1 MVAAIDH
8 RQPNGCALERSRR
21 RDPAESAANDHDMFG
36 RIHDC
41 DRIGQPRTERTLLSA
56 AMVSDKVM
64 GLLMNAI
71 LLVDK
76 PAGISSAEVVRRVKS
91 RVKPARVG
99 HLGTLDPFAT
109 GLLPIMI
116 GEATKLAPFIDSGDK
131 EYAGLIRLGVE
142 TDTLDRDGAEVRRAD
157 VPAITAEKLAQVT
170 AEFTGAIDQVP
181 PVYSAIKR
189 AGVPLYRL
197 ARRGDD
203 VAPPDKRSVEIK
215 RIDLTCE
222 AFDAIRFVATCSPGT
237 YARSLARD
245 IGVALGTVAHLDE
258 LRRTRNGAFSIA
270 DAMPLAD
277 ILASLDSGAPSLRL
291 ISLRD
296 ALVGLP
302 EVVVDATAEKRL
314 RNGDS
319 RALDSQV
326 PPGAPLFKVISPSG
340 ELIAVARATSRVTA
354 IVERIFNLD
363 AGQPN
368 P

>member
-1 MVAAIDH
+1 
-8 RQPNGCALERSRR
+8 
-21 RDPAESAANDHDMFG
+21 
-36 RIHDC
+36 
-41 DRIGQPRTERTLLSA
+41 
-56 AMVSDKVM
+56 
-64 GLLMNAI
+64 MNSI
-71 LLVDK
+71 VLVDK

-116 GEATKLAPFIDSGDK
+116 GEATKLAPFIDGGDK

-142 TDTLDRDGAEVRRAD
+142 TDTLDRDGAEVRRAE
-157 VPAITAEKLAQVT
+157 VPAISAETLAQV
-170 AEFTGAIDQVP
+170 AAQFTGPIEQVP

-203 VAPPDKRSVEIK
+203 VAPPEKRSVEI
-215 RIDLTCE
+215 RRLDLICE
-222 AFDAIRFVATCSPGT
+222 ASDAIRFVATCSPGT

-245 IGVALGTVAHLDE
+245 MGIALGTVAHLEE

-270 DAMPLAD
+270 DAIPLGD
-277 ILASLDSGAPSLRL
+277 VLAALDSGEPLAHT

-296 ALVGLP
+296 ALVGMP

-326 PPGAPLFKVISPSG
+326 PSGGPLFKVISHSG
-340 ELIAVARATSRVTA
+340 ELIAVARVTSRVTA

-363 AGQPN
+363 AEEPN

>member
-1 MVAAIDH
+1 
-8 RQPNGCALERSRR
+8 
-21 RDPAESAANDHDMFG
+21 
-36 RIHDC
+36 
-41 DRIGQPRTERTLLSA
+41 
-56 AMVSDKVM
+56 
-64 GLLMNAI
+64 MNAI

-142 TDTLDRDGAEVRRAD
+142 TDTLDRDGVEVRRGD
-157 VPAITAEKLAQVT
+157 VPAISAEKLAQVT
-170 AEFTGAIDQVP
+170 AQFTGAIDQVP

-203 VAPPDKRSVEIK
+203 VAAPEKRSVEIK
-215 RIDLTCE
+215 RLDLSCE
-222 AFDAIRFVATCSPGT
+222 AHDAIRFVATCSPGT

-245 IGVALGTVAHLDE
+245 IGIALGTVAHLDE

-270 DAMPLAD
+270 DAMPLAEV
-277 ILASLDSGAPSLRL
+277 LASLDSGAPPARL

-302 EVVVDATAEKRL
+302 EVIVDATAEKRL

-319 RALDSQV
+319 RALDSLV
-326 PPGAPLFKVISPSG
+326 PSGGQLFKVISQSG

-354 IVERIFNLD
+354 IVERIFNL
-363 AGQPN
+363 AAQEPN

>member
-1 MVAAIDH
+1 
-8 RQPNGCALERSRR
+8 
-21 RDPAESAANDHDMFG
+21 
-36 RIHDC
+36 
-41 DRIGQPRTERTLLSA
+41 
-56 AMVSDKVM
+56 
-64 GLLMNAI
+64 MNAI
-71 LLVDK
+71 VLGDK

-116 GEATKLAPFIDSGDK
+116 GEATKLAPFIDGGDK
-131 EYAGLIRLGVE
+131 EYSGLIRLGLE

-157 VPAITAEKLAQVT
+157 VPAISPAKLAQV
-170 AEFTGAIDQVP
+170 AAQFTGAIDQVP

-203 VAPPDKRSVEIK
+203 VAPPEKRSVEIK
-215 RIDLTCE
+215 RLDLICE
-222 AFDAIRFVATCSPGT
+222 APDAIRFVATCSPGT
-237 YARSLARD
+237 YARALARD
-245 IGVALGTVAHLDE
+245 IGVALGTAAHLDE

-277 ILASLDSGAPSLRL
+277 LLESLDTGVPPPRL

-296 ALVGLP
+296 ALFGLP
-302 EVVVDATAEKRL
+302 ELVVNSTAEKRL

-326 PPGAPLFKVISPSG
+326 PPDVPLFKVVSTHG

-354 IVERIFNLD
+354 VVERIFNPD
-363 AGQPN
+363 
-368 P
+368 

>member
-1 MVAAIDH
+1 
-8 RQPNGCALERSRR
+8 
-21 RDPAESAANDHDMFG
+21 MFF
-36 RIHDC
+36 RIHDT
-41 DRIGQPRTERTLLSA
+41 DRIADVPAELIPLSA
-56 AMVSDKVM
+56 ASVSDMVI

-116 GEATKLAPFIDSGDK
+116 GEATKLASFIDGGDK

-157 VPAITAEKLAQVT
+157 VPAISPEKIAQVT
-170 AEFTGAIDQVP
+170 AQFTGAIEQVP

-203 VAPPDKRSVEIK
+203 VAPPEKRSVEIK
-215 RIDLTCE
+215 RLDLVVE
-222 AFDAIRFVATCSPGT
+222 APDAIRFVATCSPGT

-245 IGVALGTVAHLDE
+245 IGIALDTVAHLE
-258 LRRTRNGAFSIA
+258 QLRRTRNGAFSIA
-270 DAMPLAD
+270 DAIPLAD
-277 ILASLDSGAPSLRL
+277 VLEAFDSGAPLRL

-302 EVVVDATAEKRL
+302 ELVVDNTSEKRL

-319 RALDSQV
+319 RVLDSQV
-326 PPGAPLFKVISPSG
+326 PPNGPLFKVISDRG

-354 IVERIFNLD
+354 MVERIFNLD
-363 AGQPN
+363 AGT
-368 P
+368 

>member
-1 MVAAIDH
+1 
-8 RQPNGCALERSRR
+8 
-21 RDPAESAANDHDMFG
+21 
-36 RIHDC
+36 
-41 DRIGQPRTERTLLSA
+41 
-56 AMVSDKVM
+56 
-64 GLLMNAI
+64 MNAI

-76 PAGISSAEVVRRVKS
+76 PAGISSAEVVRRIKS

-116 GEATKLAPFIDSGDK
+116 GEATKLAPFIDGGDK

-157 VPAITAEKLAQVT
+157 VPAISAEKISKVIAQ
-170 AEFTGAIDQVP
+170 FTGAIEQVP

-203 VAPPDKRSVEIK
+203 VAPPEKRSVEIK
-215 RIDLTCE
+215 RLDLICE
-222 AFDAIRFVATCSPGT
+222 APDAIRFIATCSPGT

-245 IGVALGTVAHLDE
+245 IGIALGTVAHLDE

-277 ILASLDSGAPSLRL
+277 VLEALDSGASLHCL
-291 ISLRD
+291 INLRD

-302 EVVVDATAEKRL
+302 ELVVDIASEKRL

-326 PPGAPLFKVISPSG
+326 PQGSPLFKVISESG

-354 IVERIFNLD
+354 MVERIFN
-363 AGQPN
+363 QEI
-368 P
+368 

>member
-1 MVAAIDH
+1 
-8 RQPNGCALERSRR
+8 
-21 RDPAESAANDHDMFG
+21 
-36 RIHDC
+36 
-41 DRIGQPRTERTLLSA
+41 
-56 AMVSDKVM
+56 
-64 GLLMNAI
+64 MNAI

-116 GEATKLAPFIDSGDK
+116 GEATKLAPFIDGGDK

-157 VPAITAEKLAQVT
+157 VPAISSERISEVIAQ
-170 AEFTGAIDQVP
+170 FTGAIEQVP

-203 VAPPDKRSVEIK
+203 VAPPEKRSVEIK
-215 RIDLTCE
+215 RLDLICE
-222 AFDAIRFVATCSPGT
+222 APDAIRFVATCSPGT

-245 IGVALGTVAHLDE
+245 IGIALGTVAHLE
-258 LRRTRNGAFSIA
+258 QLGRTRNGAFSIA

-277 ILASLDSGAPSLRL
+277 VLEALDSGAALACL
-291 ISLRD
+291 INLRD

-302 EVVVDATAEKRL
+302 ELVVDIAAEKRL

-326 PPGAPLFKVISPSG
+326 PQGSPLFKVISEG
-340 ELIAVARATSRVTA
+340 GDLIAVARTTSRVTA
-354 IVERIFNLD
+354 IVERIFNFD
-363 AGQPN
+363 A
-368 P
+368 

>member
-1 MVAAIDH
+1 
-8 RQPNGCALERSRR
+8 
-21 RDPAESAANDHDMFG
+21 
-36 RIHDC
+36 
-41 DRIGQPRTERTLLSA
+41 
-56 AMVSDKVM
+56 
-64 GLLMNAI
+64 MNSI
-71 LLVDK
+71 VLVDK

-109 GLLPIMI
+109 GLLPIMV
-116 GEATKLAPFIDSGDK
+116 GEATKLAPFIDGGDK

-142 TDTLDRDGAEVRRAD
+142 TDTLDRDGAEVRRAG
-157 VPAITAEKLAQVT
+157 VPAISAETLAQV
-170 AEFTGAIDQVP
+170 AAQFTGPIEQVP

-203 VAPPDKRSVEIK
+203 VAPPEKRSVEI
-215 RIDLTCE
+215 RRLDLICE
-222 AFDAIRFVATCSPGT
+222 ASDAIRFVATCSPGT

-245 IGVALGTVAHLDE
+245 IGVALGTVAHLEE

-270 DAMPLAD
+270 DATPLAD
-277 ILASLDSGAPSLRL
+277 VLAALDSGEPLAHT

-296 ALVGLP
+296 ALPGMP
-302 EVVVDATAEKRL
+302 ELAVDATAEKRL

-326 PPGAPLFKVISPSG
+326 PSTGPLFKVISHRG
-340 ELIAVARATSRVTA
+340 ELIAVARVTSRVTA

-363 AGQPN
+363 AGGT
-368 P
+368 

>member
-1 MVAAIDH
+1 
-8 RQPNGCALERSRR
+8 
-21 RDPAESAANDHDMFG
+21 
-36 RIHDC
+36 
-41 DRIGQPRTERTLLSA
+41 
-56 AMVSDKVM
+56 
-64 GLLMNAI
+64 MNAI

-116 GEATKLAPFIDSGDK
+116 GEATKLAPFIDGGDK
-131 EYAGLIRLGVE
+131 EYAGLIRLGLE

-157 VPAITAEKLAQVT
+157 VPAISPEKIAQVT
-170 AEFTGAIDQVP
+170 AQFTGAIEQVP

-203 VAPPDKRSVEIK
+203 VPPPEKRSVEIK
-215 RIDLTCE
+215 RIDLIFE
-222 AFDAIRFVATCSPGT
+222 APDTIRFVATCSPGT

-245 IGVALGTVAHLDE
+245 IGIALGTVAHLDQ

-270 DAMPLAD
+270 EAMPLAD
-277 ILASLDSGAPSLRL
+277 VLEAFDSSTATLPV

-296 ALVGLP
+296 ALVGMP
-302 EVVVDATAEKRL
+302 ELIVDAAGEKRL

-326 PPGAPLFKVISPSG
+326 PPMGPLFKVISNSG

-354 IVERIFNLD
+354 IVERIFNFVV
-363 AGQPN
+363 
-368 P
+368 

>member
-1 MVAAIDH
+1 
-8 RQPNGCALERSRR
+8 
-21 RDPAESAANDHDMFG
+21 
-36 RIHDC
+36 
-41 DRIGQPRTERTLLSA
+41 
-56 AMVSDKVM
+56 
-64 GLLMNAI
+64 MNAI

-91 RVKPARVG
+91 RAKPARVG

-116 GEATKLAPFIDSGDK
+116 GEATKLAPFIDGGDK

-157 VPAITAEKLAQVT
+157 VPAISPEKIARVT
-170 AEFTGAIDQVP
+170 AQFTGAIEQVP

-203 VAPPDKRSVEIK
+203 VAPPEKRSVEIK
-215 RIDLTCE
+215 RLDLVIE
-222 AFDAIRFVATCSPGT
+222 APDTIRFLATCSPGT

-245 IGVALGTVAHLDE
+245 IGIALGTVAHLE
-258 LRRTRNGAFSIA
+258 QLRRTRNGAFSIA

-277 ILASLDSGAPSLRL
+277 VLASFDSSAPLRL
-291 ISLRD
+291 ISLRE

-302 EVVVDATAEKRL
+302 ELAVDATVEKRL

-319 RALDSQV
+319 RALDSQL
-326 PPGAPLFKVISPSG
+326 PQNCPLFKVISDSG

-354 IVERIFNLD
+354 IVERIFNPE
-363 AGQPN
+363 A
-368 P
+368 